1 MRPRLSRARSRAAG
15 APWSCSKGDRSC
27 RSASRSS
34 GKDRRAS
41 RREPPST
48 TGSGPREARLG
59 EFHLLRRGQPPRR
72 SAPRPV
78 PRPVPEPGQAFGV
91 VAQHRVPQRL
101 ALHAR
106 EACRVRPAQTVER
119 MGDRVHSR
127 RRPTALLTT
136 GRPPNAVGRQ
146 LPPDL
151 QRSSHDHPRIPASP
165 HPRKN
170 KITQRSPIEPPESG
184 HGLAGI
190 RASNGR
196 RMASCVGLGPGG
208 WHGPAGGA
216 FASGSPRGDRAAR
229 AERRPADAPDEA
241 PSRGCRHQARS
252 ISRDLV
258 PGFCDAPRGG
268 PANA

>member
-34 GKDRRAS
+34 GRDRRAS

-59 EFHLLRRGQPPRR
+59 EFHLLRRGQPPRRSAPR

-170 KITQRSPIEPPESG
+170 RITQRSPIEPPESG
-184 HGLAGI
+184 HGLAGMSTI
-190 RASNGR
+190 LGEAARPA
-196 RMASCVGLGPGG
+196 RMSSKAR
-208 WHGPAGGA
+208 GPAA
-216 FASGSPRGDRAAR
+216 RGRVSIQSSVPMRPSKIARAA
-229 AERRPADAPDEA
+229 
-241 PSRGCRHQARS
+241 SRKSRS
-252 ISRDLV
+252 V
-258 PGFCDAPRGG
+258 
-268 PANA
+268 

>member
-34 GKDRRAS
+34 GRDRRAS

-72 SAPRPV
+72 SAPRSA

-165 HPRKN
+165 HPR
-170 KITQRSPIEPPESG
+170 IPARTESRSALRQNPPSQV
-184 HGLAGI
+184 
-190 RASNGR
+190 
-196 RMASCVGLGPGG
+196 MASPVSGGLSLMAAVGS
-208 WHGPAGGA
+208 A
-216 FASGSPRGDRAAR
+216 
-229 AERRPADAPDEA
+229 
-241 PSRGCRHQARS
+241 
-252 ISRDLV
+252 LV
-258 PGFCDAPRGG
+258 PSSLGVDAQSAVEGTGAQLR
-268 PANA
+268 

>member
-34 GKDRRAS
+34 GRDRRAS

-59 EFHLLRRGQPPRR
+59 EFHLLRRGQPPRRSAPR

-165 HPRKN
+165 HPRIPASPHPRIPASPQEQN
-170 KITQRSPIEPPESG
+170 HAALSDRTPRVRSWPRRYYSG
-184 HGLAGI
+184 HARPEACLIDLREA
-190 RASNGR
+190 RWAFFNS
-196 RMASCVGLGPGG
+196 LGPIRTG
-208 WHGPAGGA
+208 
-216 FASGSPRGDRAAR
+216 
-229 AERRPADAPDEA
+229 EA
-241 PSRGCRHQARS
+241 T
-252 ISRDLV
+252 
-258 PGFCDAPRGG
+258 
-268 PANA
+268 

>member
-34 GKDRRAS
+34 GRDRRAS

-72 SAPRPV
+72 SAPRPAPRPV

-91 VAQHRVPQRL
+91 VAQHRVPQRR

-165 HPRKN
+165 HPRIPASPQEQN
-170 KITQRSPIEPPESG
+170 HAALSDRTPRVRSWPRRYE
-184 HGLAGI
+184 
-190 RASNGR
+190 GR
-196 RMASCVGLGPGG
+196 RMTSSVFGTGPRAAPFKAAFSHGAARPRLRRALGRASERRERPSGV
-208 WHGPAGGA
+208 GPA
-216 FASGSPRGDRAAR
+216 
-229 AERRPADAPDEA
+229 RP
-241 PSRGCRHQARS
+241 PSR
-252 ISRDLV
+252 
-258 PGFCDAPRGG
+258 PFPR
-268 PANA
+268 PPRAS

>member
-34 GKDRRAS
+34 GRDRRAS

-165 HPRKN
+165 HPRIPASPHPREN
-170 KITQRSPIEPPESG
+170 RITQRSPIEPPESG

-190 RASNGR
+190 IRPHLEDPARLAEG
-196 RMASCVGLGPGG
+196 GLGKAIMVSVKRAFPGG
-208 WHGPAGGA
+208 GPGLG
-216 FASGSPRGDRAAR
+216 R
-229 AERRPADAPDEA
+229 
-241 PSRGCRHQARS
+241 
-252 ISRDLV
+252 
-258 PGFCDAPRGG
+258 
-268 PANA
+268 

>member
-59 EFHLLRRGQPPRR
+59 EFHLLRRGQPPRRSAPR

-165 HPRKN
+165 HPRIPASPQEQN
-170 KITQRSPIEPPESG
+170 HAALSDRTPRVRSWPRRYHPMPRRRPPTRPEDP
-184 HGLAGI
+184 
-190 RASNGR
+190 R
-196 RMASCVGLGPGG
+196 GLGDRRVKRGG
-208 WHGPAGGA
+208 DEGAWLRAVATRPSAPAA
-216 FASGSPRGDRAAR
+216 RRARPRGRA
-229 AERRPADAPDEA
+229 
-241 PSRGCRHQARS
+241 
-252 ISRDLV
+252 
-258 PGFCDAPRGG
+258 
-268 PANA
+268 